1 MVDLEGGYNVKPV
14 QAIDHW
20 FTLSEWG
27 TDGRTGA
34 IVTLKERDRRSGDR
48 PGKSTTVWEWTVYV
62 RRAPLKQGHAQ
73 NQGGARRAVR
83 EIVRALPDQETQ

>member
-1 MVDLEGGYNVKPV
+1 MKPV
-14 QAIDHW
+14 HAIDYW

-34 IVTLKERDRRSGDR
+34 IVVLKERERRRGDR
-48 PGKSTTVWEWTVYV
+48 PGKRTTVWEWTVYV
-62 RRAPLKQGHAQ
+62 RKSKLIEGHAQ

-83 EIVRALPDQETQ
+83 EIVRALPDKEPA